1 MQLCAWFKL
10 SLIAK
15 ARAVYRR
22 IRESSVYCLLIS
34 YHVTVF
40 YRIVTLR
47 IRSLDIVN
55 VLNQLLLIGGRD

>member
-15 ARAVYRR
+15 VRAVYRR
-22 IRESSVYCLLIS
+22 IRESFVYCLLIP

-47 IRSLDIVN
+47 IRSLDIAN
-55 VLNQLLLIGGRD
+55 VVS